1 MVIPEKV
8 DRASTS
14 FRVETV
20 RNGFI
25 LHFVVNRT
33 IGSIPSRYKITITDR
48 RLDKST
54 PPPVSWTFHPSAE
67 LPPIDAVYGKS
78 GREEDALRTFSAL
91 GNTFAGTFL
100 PGRPVPFKPP
110 PQRQFDMIRI
120 YAGPGIAVNP
130 DDAIRRYMAGGKYAG
145 GGGPS
150 ALRGYTPD
158 VEIYRLQSPLRV
170 PRIGEAVSPRE
181 ILASYVRS
189 AKRADAQPI
198 EDMEELAELMLDF
211 DTVVEDLTI
220 SDLLA
225 RIGMSRDEAETNYG
239 MTDFDGTMVFLKR
252 DNPWLY
258 AELYAA
264 AYFLTANRVLR
275 GDEVKFDPKPWG
287 MRLVHLMSMVAVDI
301 RVPTMQQDPWFDRDL
316 REMTLGRPLPGETS
330 HSDFNAA
337 FEVSIID
344 QQMQDRSDKMKWTA
358 VPATEFL
365 GAMTDEEL
373 GEEADETEAEN
384 AAALSSSVHWRLAP
398 GPDDQGFP
406 PILVIKTPPVRVT
419 LSSPAIAEM
428 TAQITEYRTG
438 QRDAS
443 QSQELQH
450 VLGVDMVAC
459 WEVKTPSQMPE
470 EGGVHRGN
478 FPAEWEDLT
487 PEGQRDRAQL
497 LSDELKVDLL
507 DTAFRMTPYLG
518 DGADIAELGWG
529 LITGRDAYGRKL
541 TKADL
546 ALMGLGLL
554 PLVSRSLL
562 KSSVKLPQSL
572 AKSLKAAEVT
582 TNVGFAA
589 MLGKTVYDVWDV
601 ADFESPPART
611 AEFF

>member
-20 RNGFI
+20 KNGFI

-33 IGSIPSRYKITITDR
+33 IGTIPNRYKITITDR

-54 PPPVSWTFHPSAE
+54 PPPVSWSFHPSAE
-67 LPPIDAVYGKS
+67 LPPIDAVYGKR
-78 GREEDALRTFSAL
+78 GREEDALRTFGAL

-130 DDAIRRYMAGGKYAG
+130 DDDIRRYMAGGKYAG
-145 GGGPS
+145 GGGPA

-158 VEIYRLQSPLRV
+158 VEIFRLQSPLRV
-170 PRIGEAVSPRE
+170 PRVGEAISPRE
-181 ILASYVRS
+181 ILASHVRS
-189 AKRADAQPI
+189 VKRSDAQPF
-198 EDMEELAELMLDF
+198 EEMETLAELMLDF
-211 DTVVEDLTI
+211 DTVVEDMTVG
-220 SDLLA
+220 DLLA
-225 RIGMSRDEAETNYG
+225 TIGMTRAEANTYYG
-239 MTDFDGTMVFLKR
+239 LTDFADKMTFVRR
-252 DNPWLY
+252 DKPQLY

-264 AYFLTANRVLR
+264 AYFLTANRVLE

-287 MRLVHLMSMVAVDI
+287 LRLVHLKSMVAVDI

-316 REMTLGRPLPGETS
+316 REMTLGRALPGETS

-337 FEVSIID
+337 FEVSIIG
-344 QQMQDRSDKMKWTA
+344 QQMEDRSDRMHWTA
-358 VPATEFL
+358 IRATEFL
-365 GAMTDEEL
+365 GAMTEVELDEQ
-373 GEEADETEAEN
+373 AMVTDAQN
-384 AAALSSSVHWRLAP
+384 AAAVSSSVHWLLAP
-398 GPDDQGFP
+398 RLEDQGFP
-406 PILVIKTPPVRVT
+406 PILIIKTPPVRVT

-438 QRDAS
+438 VRDAS

-450 VLGVDMVAC
+450 VLEANMVAC
-459 WEVKTPSQMPE
+459 WEVKTPSQMPQ
-470 EGGVHRGN
+470 EGGAYRGN
-478 FPAEWEDLT
+478 FPAEYKDLSL
-487 PEGQRDRAQL
+487 EGQRDRAQL

-507 DTAFRMTPYLG
+507 DTAFRMTPFVG

-546 ALMGLGLL
+546 ALLGLGLL

-562 KSSVKLPQSL
+562 QSSVKLPQSL
-572 AKSLKAAEVT
+572 AKSLKAAEIT

-589 MLGKTVYDVWDV
+589 MLGKTVHDVWDV